1 MRCPHCGAQVVD
13 GMKFCTSCG
22 APIGAPAEPAE
33 PTTPVM
39 APVASVTPQEAPRKS
54 SRGLVVAAVVM
65 VVLAVSAVCGA
76 LVVTG
81 VIPLGAPEAQ
91 QDSQEGPLGEGT
103 PSKEVETSD
112 EEASKEPE
120 KDADAEKD
128 EKPEEGPAATADDEG
143 PEDEAEPEAK
153 DETEAEDG
161 AEPEPDPEP
170 VENTIPDG
178 PVDQDITYTA
188 SGSKSSVVLSLSDSE
203 DFEDINMYLSNF
215 TETGFDTVIP
225 YDGVALAY
233 DCANPDSASVMA
245 FIEEHYRLNNH
256 DIEAVP
262 EDDASSNVFSTRSL
276 VSTVEEDLSVMLNT
290 SPSKVSLTT
299 DTSSERGKYVLWAG
313 AQGPSTSQGIASA
326 TSLENLGNNYYKV
339 YFDVYVPDD
348 LAPSDIGASW
358 YGYSASDLK
367 AAIGAGGVD
376 RQGVAVFKVNVI
388 GTSFRYGLCELAVS
402 R

>member
-1 MRCPHCGAQVVD
+1 MRCPHCGAQVAD

-91 QDSQEGPLGEGT
+91 QDSREGPLGEET

-112 EEASKEPE
+112 EEAAKEPE

-128 EKPEEGPAATADDEG
+128 EKPEEPAATADGEG
-143 PEDEAEPEAK
+143 PEDEAEAGS
-153 DETEAEDG
+153 EAE
-161 AEPEPDPEP
+161 AEPEPEPDPEP

-276 VSTVEEDLSVMLNT
+276 ASTVKEDLSVMLNT

-299 DTSSERGKYVLWAG
+299 DTSSDRGEYVLWTG

-367 AAIGAGGVD
+367 AAIGASGVD

>member
-1 MRCPHCGAQVVD
+1 MRCPHCGAQVAD

-91 QDSQEGPLGEGT
+91 QDSREEPLGEET

-112 EEASKEPE
+112 EEAAKEPE

-143 PEDEAEPEAK
+143 PEDEAEPEA
-153 DETEAEDG
+153 E

-170 VENTIPDG
+170 AENTIPDG

-203 DFEDINMYLSNF
+203 DFEDINMFLSNF

-233 DCANPDSASVMA
+233 DCANPDSASVMV

-262 EDDASSNVFSTRSL
+262 ADDASSNVFSTRSL
-276 VSTVEEDLSVMLNT
+276 ASTVEEDLSVMLNT
-290 SPSKVSLTT
+290 SPSNVSLTT
-299 DTSSERGKYVLWAG
+299 DTSSDRGEYVLWAG

-367 AAIGAGGVD
+367 AAIGASGVD
-376 RQGVAVFKVNVI
+376 RQGVAVFKVHVI